1 MTDNLLLA
9 FEMVLVRDG
18 RITDPI
24 TIFISIKMK
33 LQVASLAIATL
44 LCSPSVNAK
53 AEKSSGSATKD
64 DWKTLFD
71 GKSLDHFRGY
81 KKDKPDPG
89 WKVDDG
95 IIKFA
100 GKGGDLMTKDKYRFF
115 EMALEWNL
123 PKGGNS
129 GIIYRVAETKGP
141 AYHTGPEIQILSSM
155 KVGGK
160 TDAGSCYAL
169 YAPMVSNLKPNGQW
183 NSVRLVIKPGNHVE
197 HHMNGEKVCSY
208 QIGSDDWNARVA
220 KSKFSKWK
228 EFATV
233 DKGHVCLQSHGAAIW
248 FRNLKVRELK

>member
-1 MTDNLLLA
+1 
-9 FEMVLVRDG
+9 MVLVRDE

-24 TIFISIKMK
+24 TNFISIKMK

-100 GKGGDLMTKDKYRFF
+100 GKGGDLMTKDKYQFF

-129 GIIYRVAETKGP
+129 GIIYRVAETGGP

-169 YAPMVSNLKPNGQW
+169 YAPKVSNLKPNGQW

-220 KSKFSKWK
+220 KSKFAKWK